1 LVAGHG
7 RHSDNGTNALRDA
20 WKKSKPELRDYTT
33 AYHNAKWEA
42 LKAASAKVA
51 EQEPV
56 SA

>member
-1 LVAGHG
+1 MVATADAA
-7 RHSDNGTNALRDA
+7 RTALRDA

-33 AYHNAKWEA
+33 KYHNAKWEA